1 METFPPI
8 LIDIILKRW
17 ETLLTLVMIVTTPT
31 DLNDFKMIG
40 ECMKCMFLPS
50 DDYFLTLDD
59 DKGSQRCSL
68 WTEHKRQKAVYL
80 FRFVRMESMMSEN
93 NDTFHVIYPHPPCAL
108 DPRETPGRQ
117 SRQDGSYI
125 LLMNHRVVE
134 KCCKV
139 KRGKASWEP
148 FLVLFNFHSAF
159 WNPVFHSIKFMSSMR
174 SRDTNSK
181 QSHASILKDTH
192 NIKM

>member
-117 SRQDGSYI
+117 SRQDGPYYWWTIGSWKNAARSKEVKLPGSHFWFYLISTQHFEI
-125 LLMNHRVVE
+125 LFSIQLNSWAQWEVVTQT
-134 KCCKV
+134 V
-139 KRGKASWEP
+139 SRAMQVSW
-148 FLVLFNFHSAF
+148 
-159 WNPVFHSIKFMSSMR
+159 K
-174 SRDTNSK
+174 
-181 QSHASILKDTH
+181 IL
-192 NIKM
+192 II